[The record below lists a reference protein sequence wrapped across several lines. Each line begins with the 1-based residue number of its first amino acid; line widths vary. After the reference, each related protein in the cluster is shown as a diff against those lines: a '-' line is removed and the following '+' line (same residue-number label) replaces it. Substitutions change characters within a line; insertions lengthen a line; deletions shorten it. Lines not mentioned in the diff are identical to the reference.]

1 MAGVFKILSLLA
13 IVVVLALLGLVG
25 FMGISG
31 KLNSESIGMIVKALQ
46 GKKLIEETEIVAQPD
61 QPTSQPAD
69 TAELKEPTLGMS
81 LSEVSLA
88 TLDRQRRTVN
98 DSRRRVKDAELLLLQ
113 NVESFNEEKR
123 IFYKQVQAQQKANEN
138 EGFVKML
145 QAYSNMDEEQAKED
159 FMELDI
165 EVVVTYLMNMKP
177 RRVNKILGEFTTDD
191 EQKRRRQIGER
202 IRTQKIEVQNKSN
215 ESY

>member
-61 QPTSQPAD
+61 QPTSQPAE
-69 TAELKEPTLGMS
+69 TSELKEPKLGTS
-81 LSEVSLA
+81 LSEVRLA
-88 TLDRQRRTVN
+88 RLDRSLRMVG
-98 DSRRRVKDAELLLLQ
+98 DFRRRVKDAELLLLQ

-202 IRTQKIEVQNKSN
+202 IRTQQIEVQNKSN